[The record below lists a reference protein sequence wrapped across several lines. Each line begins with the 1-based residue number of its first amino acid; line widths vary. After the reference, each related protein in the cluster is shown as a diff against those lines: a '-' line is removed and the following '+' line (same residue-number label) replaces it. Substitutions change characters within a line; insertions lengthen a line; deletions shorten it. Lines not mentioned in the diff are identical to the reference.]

1 MVVRSQG
8 DVETSVLVLVFFF
21 FFTMVHSKENVSH
34 LHLIYAFMNVCM
46 FRTQSFNN
54 SNCPYHG
61 GGTVCFLL
69 FSLTK
74 KKKRMAVTY

>member
-1 MVVRSQG
+1 MSFSFFVCLFVF
-8 DVETSVLVLVFFF
+8 LVFF

-34 LHLIYAFMNVCM
+34 LHLIYACMNMCM

-54 SNCPYHG
+54 SNCPYHVG
-61 GGTVCFLL
+61 CTVCFLL

-74 KKKRMAVTY
+74 KKKKWLSLTKLIS